1 MKHTHTHDFF
11 MVTRKPT
18 GAYTQCSD
26 RHLLLSDSFTNETS
40 ETGAHSCGI
49 LFLQQQM
56 FSPVCIYKGREREIR
71 EPLPGL

>member
-1 MKHTHTHDFF
+1 

-49 LFLQQQM
+49 FVSTAAADVFARLY
-56 FSPVCIYKGREREIR
+56 I
-71 EPLPGL
+71 